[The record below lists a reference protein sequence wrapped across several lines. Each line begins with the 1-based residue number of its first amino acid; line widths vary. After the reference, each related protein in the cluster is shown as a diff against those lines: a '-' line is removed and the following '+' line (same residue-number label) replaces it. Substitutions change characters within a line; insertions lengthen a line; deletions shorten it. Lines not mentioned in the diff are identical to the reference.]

1 MNESGFYEE
10 NSVDTSGKKKKII
23 IISVMVA
30 LLLIT
35 GYVNVALNSSLSD
48 GVSTPTSTTSANFY
62 ATYRAEREATRA
74 QEIQFYD
81 SIIASATSSDEA
93 KQEAEANKLALISQM
108 EKELVTEG
116 IIRGKGF
123 SDAVITSSDAN
134 VNVFVQSAELT
145 SVEVAQIASVVT
157 EQLGVEID
165 KIVIIPSE

>member
-1 MNESGFYEE
+1 MKTMS
-10 NSVDTSGKKKKII
+10 KKKKII
-23 IISVMVA
+23 IISAMIA

-35 GYVNVALNSSLSD
+35 GYVNVALNSTISN
-48 GVSTPTSTTSANFY
+48 GGSTTTSTTSANFY
-62 ATYRAEREATRA
+62 TTYRNEREATRT

-93 KQEAEANKLALISQM
+93 KQEAEENKLALISQM

-123 SDAVITSSDAN
+123 TDAIVTMSSSN
-134 VNVFVQSAELT
+134 VNVFVQSAELEKA
-145 SVEVAQIASVVT
+145 EVAQITSIVT

-165 KIVIIPSE
+165 KIIIIPSE

>member
-1 MNESGFYEE
+1 MKTMS
-10 NSVDTSGKKKKII
+10 KKKKII

-93 KQEAEANKLALISQM
+93 KQEAEANKLALINQM

>member
-1 MNESGFYEE
+1 MKTLS
-10 NSVDTSGKKKKII
+10 KKKKII

-35 GYVNVALNSSLSD
+35 GYVNVALNSTVSD
-48 GVSTPTSTTSANFY
+48 GMSTTTGTSSESFY
-62 ATYRAEREATRA
+62 VSYRTEREATRT

-81 SIIASATSSDEA
+81 SIIASTSSSEEA
-93 KQEAEANKLALISQM
+93 KQEAEENKLALIAQM

-123 SDAVITSSDAN
+123 ADAIVTSSSSN
-134 VNVFVQSAELT
+134 VNVFVKSAEL
-145 SVEVAQIASVVT
+145 SRDEVAQITSVVR

-165 KIVIIPSE
+165 KIIIIPSE